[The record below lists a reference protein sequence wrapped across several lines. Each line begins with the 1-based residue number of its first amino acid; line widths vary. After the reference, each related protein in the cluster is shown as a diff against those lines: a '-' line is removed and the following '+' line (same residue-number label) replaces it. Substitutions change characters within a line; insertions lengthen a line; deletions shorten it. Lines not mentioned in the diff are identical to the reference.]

1 MQTVILE
8 NLNMEIKPGSLVEIK
23 DTTSGIYILEDDEI
37 ISTKNLFIQEG
48 YYIVLDV
55 IGDKKNIYIEILF
68 KSLVVLIFHS
78 SKVCSI
84 IE

>member
-23 DTTSGIYILEDDEI
+23 DTTSGIYILENDEI

-55 IGDKKNIYIEILF
+55 IGDKKNIYIEIPF

>member
-1 MQTVILE
+1 MK
-8 NLNMEIKPGSLVEIK
+8 IKPGSLIEIK
-23 DTTSGIYILEDDEI
+23 DTTSGIYIVENNEI
-37 ISTKNLFIQEG
+37 ISTKNLHIESG
-48 YYIVLDV
+48 YYIVLDT

-68 KSLVVLIFHS
+68 KSLVVLIFHT